1 MQPPA
6 NGMVEIGGPEKFK
19 MFEIVRRALEANAD
33 EREVV
38 GDPNATYFGAPLDD
52 KSLVADDGCL
62 IGPTRY
68 EKWQSRGAAAPLRS
82 KELDFRNDCTE
93 RSQRARP

>member
-1 MQPPA
+1 VSTALAEIAVQPPV

-19 MFEIVRRALEANAD
+19 MFEIVRRALEASGD

-52 KSLVADDGCL
+52 KSLVADDGSL
-62 IGPTRY
+62 LGPTRY
-68 EKWQSRGAAAPLRS
+68 EEWLSRGAAA
-82 KELDFRNDCTE
+82 K
-93 RSQRARP
+93 